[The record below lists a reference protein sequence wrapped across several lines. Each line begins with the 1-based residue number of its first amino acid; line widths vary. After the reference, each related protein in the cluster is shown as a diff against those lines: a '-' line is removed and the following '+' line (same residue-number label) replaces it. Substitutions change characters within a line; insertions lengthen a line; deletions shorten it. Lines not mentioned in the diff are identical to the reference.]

1 MIWMLINDINDMK
14 WYNSLMADN
23 VDQSIDASSP
33 LGQFWSQEKHK
44 SLYKVSEKEKKRRT
58 AMDDLDMYYIYIVY
72 THNIIYI

>member
-1 MIWMLINDINDMK
+1 MIWMLIHDINDMK
-14 WYNSLMADN
+14 WYISLMADT

-58 AMDDLDMYYIYIVY
+58 AMDDPGMYKIRNIYM
-72 THNIIYI
+72 